1 MLFLRG
7 QQMLLEKKYL
17 SPTKAMLGLGDM
29 MIAQERKPLRLWAG
43 SLLSEDNSAISGI
56 WRSA

>member
-1 MLFLRG
+1 
-7 QQMLLEKKYL
+7 MLLEKKYL

-43 SLLSEDNSAISGI
+43 SLLSEDNAELSGS
-56 WRSA
+56 WPRASDQL